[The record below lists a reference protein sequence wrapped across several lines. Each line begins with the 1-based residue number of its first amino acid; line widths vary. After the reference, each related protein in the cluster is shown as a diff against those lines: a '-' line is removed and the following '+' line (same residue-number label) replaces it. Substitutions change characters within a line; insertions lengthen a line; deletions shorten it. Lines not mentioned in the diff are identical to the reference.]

1 MPFRRTGSRFG
12 SIQKGVFLKIIE
24 RDFEDSTEEDLLARY
39 VDGEPRALEALI
51 QRREQWLYNVAK
63 KTVRDKSLA
72 EEALQEALISICKN
86 AHTFRGDSQL
96 SSWMYQIVT
105 HACFDVLRKEKVRA
119 HLSLDEFDNPDQ
131 IGEVSTFEGA
141 LLDQLL
147 IQSALLQIEPQH
159 KEVITLL
166 DLEGRSVQEVGEIL
180 GIPAGTV
187 KSRAARGRSALKEVL
202 QEIVAEKGNQ
212 TQTSN
217 VIPLGVKNA
226 RKQG

>member
-1 MPFRRTGSRFG
+1 M
-12 SIQKGVFLKIIE
+12 KIIE
-24 RDFEDSTEEDLLARY
+24 RDFEDFSEEDLLARFIE
-39 VDGEPRALEALI
+39 GEPRALEALI
-51 QRREQWLYNVAK
+51 QRREKWLYNVAK

-86 AHTFRGDSQL
+86 AHTFRGDSQV

-119 HLSLDEFDNPDQ
+119 HLSIDELDSPDL
-131 IGEVSTFEGA
+131 IGGVSTFEAA

-147 IQSALLQIEPQH
+147 IHSALLQIEPQH

-166 DLEGRSVQEVGEIL
+166 DLEGRSVQEVGEML
-180 GIPAGTV
+180 GVPAGTV
-187 KSRAARGRSALKEVL
+187 KSRAARGRLALKEVL
-202 QEIVAEKGNQ
+202 QKIVSENWNQ
-212 TQTSN
+212 TETSN